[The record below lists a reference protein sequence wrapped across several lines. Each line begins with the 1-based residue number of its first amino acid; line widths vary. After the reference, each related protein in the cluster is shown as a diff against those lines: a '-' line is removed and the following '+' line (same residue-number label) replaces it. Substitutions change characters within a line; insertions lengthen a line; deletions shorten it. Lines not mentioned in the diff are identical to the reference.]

1 MIVAK
6 AFPKRPAQIG
16 GVSRPPDSVAAHA
29 QEKIAAALRQQEGV
43 DTKKKKKRPRKR
55 NRRGKRQQQRLHT
68 QRKCK
73 SKMPPWREAHANN
86 WEQGAM
92 AMKKRRGKKRSRR

>member
-1 MIVAK
+1 MEALGSAMIVAK

-29 QEKIAAALRQQEGV
+29 QEKIAAALLSQEGV
-43 DTKKKKKRPRKR
+43 DTKKKKRPRKR
-55 NRRGKRQQQRLHT
+55 NRRGKRQQQRRRP
-68 QRKCK
+68 QGKRKGK
-73 SKMPPWREAHANN
+73 TPPWREAHANN

-92 AMKKRRGKKRSRR
+92 